1 MFKPPAKKEPL
12 KKPSKKTTTKKE
24 VEIDNNI
31 VFNMSLPFPV
41 SNNALHKPTRDGRIV
56 LSASA
61 RSYYADMYEY
71 LNKERDGFTTLTARL
86 SVDLY
91 LHEPDLRRRDINNLT
106 KSLFDAL
113 QRCEVIKDD
122 HQIDETHI
130 YRRECREGGCVQV
143 IIRKLAEEDNRDN
156 MKEIRKVEA
165 KNKKIEDREKFIS
178 DIIKK
183 PVNLKRWKR

>member
-1 MFKPPAKKEPL
+1 MFNPAAKKAN
-12 KKPSKKTTTKKE
+12 TQATTKKS
-24 VEIDNNI
+24 DNKI
-31 VFNMSLPFPV
+31 FDMVLPFPV
-41 SNNALHKPTRDGRIV
+41 SNNALHCPTKDGRII
-56 LSASA
+56 LSAKGRA
-61 RSYYADMYEY
+61 YYSEMYDY
-71 LNKERDGFTTLTARL
+71 INKERDGFETVSGRL
-86 SVDLY
+86 SVDLFI
-91 LHEPDLRRRDINNLT
+91 HEPDLRKRDINNLT

-130 YRRECREGGCVQV
+130 YRRECKEGGCVQV
-143 IIRKLAEEDNRDN
+143 IIRKLAEEDERDS

-165 KNKKIEDREKFIS
+165 KNKKIEDRENFIS